1 MKFSCKYNE
10 LLTNLKDV
18 SSVVEDALLSDDL
31 KNIIFKFIKCED
43 RIRVKLIGI
52 NQLITFRRSLEDECY
67 TAELDDSEFNDKNI
81 FYIQLKSK
89 ELLAFLD
96 SYKGLRKTHVE
107 EVTFENLDAINIKC
121 SILEKDNDTGVPYI
135 SSWVFNNIGIKPN
148 MIGAIELAEPE
159 TELNCIPCANILV
172 HTRNLVPIM
181 QNGTNLYSNMQMDS
195 SHVVAFNPAYTTIM
209 TNMMNIGDVLSGLK
223 LSYRGVSFMDKI
235 LCSDPYNDEEH
246 VKFNEL
252 SGLDEPYD
260 YVKIA
265 KTATHIFF
273 RTKNS
278 EAFVLYDTKLA
289 NYETTAKMFV
299 KDHAIVIDRIYL
311 KDILK
316 RLSLINDMIE
326 FNIKC
331 TDNCV
336 ELKNSKYSQDIPI
349 LQSKGL
355 EEYQNIKFKIMPD
368 VLNKAIIGDDAEF
381 SDSTFVYFCPQPN
394 GSAMIVFADDS
405 GTWFSIV
412 KVKTY

>member
-1 MKFSCKYNE
+1 MKFSCDYNT
-10 LLTNLKDV
+10 LLTKLKYFT
-18 SSVVEDALLSDDL
+18 SVVEDALSNDDL
-31 KNIIFKFIKCED
+31 KNIIFKFIKCD
-43 RIRVKLIGI
+43 DKVRVKLVGI
-52 NQLITFRRSLEDECY
+52 NQLITFRRSLEDDCY
-67 TAELDDSEFNDKNI
+67 TAELEDSEFNDKNI

-107 EVTFENLDAINIKC
+107 EVTFENLDAMNIKC
-121 SILEKDNDTGVPYI
+121 SILEKDNDTDAPYV
-135 SSWVFNNIGIKPN
+135 SGWVFNNIGIKPN
-148 MIGAIELAEPE
+148 MIGAIELTEPE
-159 TELNCIPCANILV
+159 TELHCIPCTNILV

-195 SHVVAFNPAYTTIM
+195 SHVVAFNPAYTTVM
-209 TNMMNIGDVLSGLK
+209 TNMMNIGDVLTGLK
-223 LSYRGVSFMDKI
+223 LSYRGVAFMDKI
-235 LCSDPYNDEEH
+235 LCGDPYNDDEH
-246 VKFNEL
+246 AQFNETT
-252 SGLDEPYD
+252 GFDEPYD

-265 KTATHIFF
+265 KTETHIFF

-278 EAFVLYDTKLA
+278 EAFIRYDTKLA

-355 EEYQNIKFKIMPD
+355 EDYQNIKFKIMPD

-381 SDSTFVYFCPQPN
+381 SDSTFVYFCPQQN
-394 GSAMIVFADDS
+394 GNAMIVFADDS